1 MSEAS
6 HIDWSSVR
14 RRLEENQHSLETALV
29 RSTAEVDSILARR
42 AEVLARRPATLAQ
55 EASLRTLLLVEVG
68 AKVAGLEVSWVQEVV
83 NLAEAHSPIPEAHP
97 SLLGVINV
105 HNQIVNLISPW
116 PLLNEAAPGSAS
128 AAFPKAVLLRH
139 PHLAVAI
146 ACTQVLHLV
155 ELPESAWQSDRHFFH
170 HPDQPPAV
178 LLDISGLL
186 ASLERQE
193 QKPL

>member
-6 HIDWSSVR
+6 NIDWSAVR
-14 RRLEENQHSLETALV
+14 RKLEESQHSLESALT
-29 RSTAEVDSILARR
+29 RSPAEADGILARR
-42 AEVLARRPATLAQ
+42 AEILARRPAPAAQ
-55 EASLRTLLLVEVG
+55 ATSLRTLLLVEVG
-68 AKVAGLEVSWVQEVV
+68 TKVAGLEVSWVQEVV
-83 NLAEAHSPIPEAHP
+83 NLAEAHSPIPEAYP

-116 PLLNEAAPGSAS
+116 PLLNETAPGSTA

-155 ELPESAWQSDRHFFH
+155 ELPDSAWQSDRHFFH
-170 HPDQPPAV
+170 RSDQPPGV
-178 LLDISGLL
+178 LLDVAGLL
-186 ASLERQE
+186 ASLEKQE